1 MIRLAEEKDFL
12 QLAEMK
18 WEHSAEDDV
27 TYGET
32 NTVGVDKQQFID
44 AFVDFLK
51 RDTTYTVY
59 VTELDGIV
67 ISAMY
72 VAVINKVPKPKV
84 SNSHLAYITNVHTL
98 STYRNKG
105 YGTQLLEY
113 IKKDLQEKGCEMAI
127 VWPSKKSARWYERN
141 GFNPDHSMMQC
152 DFE

>member
-32 NTVGVDKQQFID
+32 NIVGVNKQQFID
-44 AFVDFLK
+44 DFVAFLK
-51 RDTTYTVY
+51 NDNTYTVY
-59 VTELDGIV
+59 VMELDAIV

-72 VAVINKVPKPKV
+72 VAIINKVPKPKV
-84 SNSHLAYITNVHTL
+84 FNSHLAYITNVHTL

-105 YGTQLLEY
+105 YGTILLNY
-113 IKKDLQEKGCEMAI
+113 IKDDLKEKGCEMAI
-127 VWPSKKSARWYERN
+127 VWPSKKSAQWYERN
-141 GFNPDHSMMQC
+141 GFNPDNSMMQY
-152 DFE
+152 DF